1 MGALEQPVDQTLIR
15 RSRPSSEPVLS
26 PIKAFDLDQAK
37 AILAFLA
44 YIKETMLLERE
55 GVTDE
60 WKTLQRRMRR
70 LRAIVGE

>member
-1 MGALEQPVDQTLIR
+1 MFLGD
-15 RSRPSSEPVLS
+15 LS
-26 PIKAFDLDQAK
+26 IDRIKAFDLDQAK

-44 YIKETMLLERE
+44 YIKEKMLLDRE

-60 WKTLQRRMRR
+60 WKTLQRRIRR